1 MKPKTHWLIDVV
13 LFAGFVMSF
22 FLNLTGLAWH
32 QWLGVGIGVLALC
45 HLLVHW
51 PWVKKV
57 TQRFRKCNWRMHVY
71 YLLDVELLVGLAG
84 IIVTGIVISS
94 WLELPLANYLIWRQL
109 HIFVSLFTLCTLVV
123 KLGLHWQWIV
133 KFAPRLRPAR
143 APVAVVPASRGQHV
157 SRRDFL
163 VMMGVI
169 GGAVAAAIYNVGR
182 RNLWDGAPD
191 PVRAMEASPA
201 TLPPTVLPTS
211 TPGAFP
217 TPLPSPPA
225 PGEHV
230 LDAPTATPFATPMPT
245 ATPTTAT
252 CTVRCPN
259 ACTYPGK
266 CRRYIDHNANNLC
279 DLGECL

>member
-1 MKPKTHWLIDVV
+1 MKPKTHWLIDVA
-13 LFAGFVMSF
+13 LFAGFVLSF
-22 FLNLTGLAWH
+22 FLNLTGLALH
-32 QWLGVGIGVLALC
+32 QWLGVGIGVLALY
-45 HLLVHW
+45 HLLAHW
-51 PWVKKV
+51 SWVKTV
-57 TQRFRKCNWRMHVY
+57 TRRFRKCNSRMHIY
-71 YLLDVELLVGLAG
+71 YLLDIELLAGLAG

-109 HIFVSLFTLCTLVV
+109 HIFVSLFTLGALIV

-133 KFAPRLRPAR
+133 KFAPRLRPAH
-143 APVAVVPASRGQHV
+143 APAAVVPATGGKRI

-169 GGAVAAAIYNVGR
+169 GSAAAAAFYNVGR
-182 RNLWDGAPD
+182 RNFWEGMPD

-201 TLPPTVLPTS
+201 TLTPIVLPTA
-211 TPGAFP
+211 TPGASP
-217 TPLPSPPA
+217 TPLPSLTA
-225 PGEHV
+225 PDAHT
-230 LDAPTATPFATPMPT
+230 LTAPTATPFPTPML
-245 ATPTTAT
+245 TPPPPTAT